1 MQIVC
6 LYEGLK
12 EQSTRRHHV
21 NISFFKNLVQ
31 YITEMCDRS
40 CRVKIEMNIANTLVI

>member
-12 EQSTRRHHV
+12 EHHV

-31 YITEMCDRS
+31 YITEMYDRS